1 MFIWLGNLQRLG
13 WKSLYGR
20 KEFRSFNFCFKNF
33 KKINFRR
40 EKSNKPYFEL
50 NNLDERNIL
59 SQVKSPFIVELH
71 YAFQDEK
78 KFYLVLEFINGGLNQ
93 KGDLFSHLNK
103 STKFTQE
110 RVIFYA
116 AEIVSALEE
125 LHSNNIIYRLLKK
138 GI

>member
-1 MFIWLGNLQRLG
+1 M
-13 WKSLYGR
+13 
-20 KEFRSFNFCFKNF
+20 
-33 KKINFRR
+33 
-40 EKSNKPYFEL
+40 